1 MIDFTAGTPV
11 AGSFDVSWIHGTP
24 KGTTSTEP
32 PIQVHAYDEHTYI
45 LRQSKTTSF
54 EAPFLYLFFGNDRA
68 LLLDTG
74 ATKDPAIFPLRDTV
88 DTIVRD
94 WLAAHPR
101 ETYGLVVAHTH
112 GHGDHV
118 AGDAQF
124 DGRPD
129 TTLVP
134 ADVASA
140 TAFFGFVKWPTEIV
154 PFDLGGRVLDVTG
167 IPGHDERSIA
177 VYDPWTGFL
186 VTGDSVG
193 PFRFYVRDMPAYV
206 DSLGRLV
213 TFTESHPVTHVMGCH
228 IEMSRTRRRDY
239 PMGCTYQPHEAELP
253 MTVAQLVAAR
263 DAALS
268 VAGKSGIH
276 IFDDFLIF
284 NGMGKSQMPG
294 IIAYAL
300 WTRVRNRFSRI

>member
-1 MIDFTAGTPV
+1 MIDFTAGAPV
-11 AGSFDVSWIHGTP
+11 GGSLDVPWIHGAV
-24 KGTTSTEP
+24 KGATSTEP
-32 PIQVHAYDEHTYI
+32 PIQVHAYDTHTYI
-45 LRQSKTTSF
+45 LRQSKMTSF

-74 ATKDPAIFPLRDTV
+74 ATKDPAVFPLRDTV
-88 DTIVRD
+88 DTIMRQ

-101 ETYGLVVAHTH
+101 ETYGLVIAHTH

-129 TTLVP
+129 TTVVP
-134 ADVASA
+134 ADVVSA
-140 TAFFGFVKWPTEIV
+140 TGFFGFTSWPTEIV
-154 PFDLGGRVLDVTG
+154 PFDLGGRVLRVTG

-186 VTGDSVG
+186 VAGDSVYPG
-193 PFRFYVRDMPAYV
+193 RLYVRDMPAYL
-206 DSLGRLV
+206 DSLSRLV
-213 TFTESHPVTHVMGCH
+213 TFTETHPVTHVMGCH
-228 IEMSRTRRRDY
+228 IEMSRTPRRDY
-239 PMGCTYQPHEAELP
+239 PMGCRCQPHEADLP

-268 VAGKSGIH
+268 VAGKRGIH

-284 NGMGKSQMPG
+284 NGMGKRQMPG
-294 IIAYAL
+294 IIGYAL
-300 WTRVRNRFSRI
+300 WTRVRNRFSRV